1 MPLSKIKKADM
12 PIITYRIGH
21 TTPKVQSGGAKE
33 GLDKSA
39 YQVLTESIVTKE
51 PRKPVR
57 RHKDTE
63 QTNLLNLFI
72 IHHPETELD
81 KND

>member
-1 MPLSKIKKADM
+1 M
-12 PIITYRIGH
+12 PIITYRIGQ

-39 YQVLTESIVTKE
+39 YQVVTESIVTKD

-57 RHKDTE
+57 RHMETE
-63 QTNLLNLFI
+63 QNNLLNFFI
-72 IHHPETELD
+72 TNHPETELD